1 MSDDLEDTIEDL
13 EEDLDDDVDD
23 ERVVD
28 EYEEL
33 VKELEK
39 NPEEAPE
46 TPVEEPVVHS
56 PPKENTVPQA
66 RFNEVNQRAKEQ
78 AALIEAQRL
87 ELEAL
92 RQKQLEVQKTKE
104 EPPVDIKALQL
115 ELKEAILEDD
125 NERYEQLQEEI
136 RLATLKQAEQLME
149 QKLAQRDQERL
160 AREQARLDELARQ
173 EFDFVFKK
181 WTALYP
187 EIDENSES
195 FNPELWDDVVTFQ
208 RAMYNKGGISGAEAL
223 DKVLTK
229 LMPASPVPTSKQPD
243 VIDERTKRS
252 VARGIEKSK
261 QTPPNIT
268 NSSTGNRAAPPNIDV
283 LSMTEE
289 QFNALPKA
297 EIDRL
302 KGKTK

>member
-1 MSDDLEDTIEDL
+1 MIEDLEDTLEDL

-23 ERVVD
+23 ERVAS

-33 VKELEK
+33 IKEHEE
-39 NPEEAPE
+39 PEPPAEPLV
-46 TPVEEPVVHS
+46 VEEPVVHS

-92 RQKQLEVQKTKE
+92 RQKQQEAQKPP

-125 NERYEQLQEEI
+125 TERYEQLQEEI

-149 QKLAQRDQERL
+149 QKLAQRDQERM
-160 AREQARLDELARQ
+160 AREQAKLDELARQ
-173 EFDFVFKK
+173 EFDAVFNK
-181 WTALYP
+181 WTALHP

-195 FNPELWDDVVTFQ
+195 FDPELWDDVVTFQ
-208 RAMYNKGGISGAEAL
+208 RAMYAKGGISGAEAL
-223 DKVLTK
+223 DRVLTK
-229 LMPASPVPTSKQPD
+229 LMPASPAPAPKKPE

-252 VARGIEKSK
+252 VARGIEQSK
-261 QTPPNIT
+261 QAPPNIT
-268 NSSTGNRAAPPNIDV
+268 ASSTGNRAAPPNIDV
-283 LSMTEE
+283 LNMTEE
-289 QFNALPKA
+289 QFNALPKS

-302 KGKTK
+302 KGKLK